1 MAYSLLASKRFR
13 KQLGELD
20 ESTKTRVKEA
30 LKGLREDPFISR
42 SNVDIKQ
49 LKNTNPKKYRLRVG
63 DFRIFYFIDNEEIKL
78 LKIADR
84 KNAYKR

>member
-1 MAYSLLASKRFR
+1 MAFSLLATKRFR
-13 KQLGELD
+13 KQLDELD
-20 ESTKTRVKEA
+20 ELTKNRVKEA
-30 LKGLREDPFISR
+30 LKGLTEDPFTSR

-49 LKNTNPKKYRLRVG
+49 LKNTNPTKYRLRVG
-63 DFRIFYFIDNEEIKL
+63 NYRIFYFIVNEEIKL